1 MKDNGNTPGVSLS
14 YMKTLVH
21 LAREKELEPWVTGLM
36 WFLSFRFWF
45 NGSLND
51 FFFFFYHEASMIIKL
66 ELYIQERDGNMF

>member
-21 LAREKELEPWVTGLM
+21 LAREKELEPWVTGL

-51 FFFFFYHEASMIIKL
+51 FNFFFFYHEASMIIKL
-66 ELYIQERDGNMF
+66 ELYIQERDGT

>member
-1 MKDNGNTPGVSLS
+1 MKDNGNTPEVSLS

-21 LAREKELEPWVTGLM
+21 LAREKELDSTGL

-51 FFFFFYHEASMIIKL
+51 FNF
-66 ELYIQERDGNMF
+66 

>member
-51 FFFFFYHEASMIIKL
+51 FFFFLSWSLDDY
-66 ELYIQERDGNMF
+66 